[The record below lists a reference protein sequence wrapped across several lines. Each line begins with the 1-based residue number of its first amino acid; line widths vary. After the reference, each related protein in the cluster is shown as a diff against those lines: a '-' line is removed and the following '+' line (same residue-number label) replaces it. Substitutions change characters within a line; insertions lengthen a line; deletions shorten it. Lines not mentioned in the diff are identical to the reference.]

1 MAITE
6 ILATAS
12 TAASSSDQAVASGAI
27 VTLLVKGSGSVAVEM
42 KNADGNYRPIGTL
55 TATSDARSG
64 GQITGPI
71 TFRVTRSVGQSVG
84 CDKDDG
90 T

>member
-6 ILATAS
+6 ILASGS
-12 TAASSSDQAVASGAI
+12 TAGSSSDQVVASGAI
-27 VTLLVKGSGSVAVEM
+27 VTLLVSGSGSVSVEM
-42 KNADGNYRPIGTL
+42 KTSAGTYRSIGSL
-55 TATSDARSG
+55 TATSDAKSG

-71 TFRVTRSVGQSVG
+71 TFRVTRSAGQTVA
-84 CDKDDG
+84 CDVDNG